1 MSEKQVSWKSPAEV
15 AQLIILTLTRS
26 KQKLTCQLNWK
37 GEKAEGLG
45 HKHLFPPPVRSL
57 TSGLA
62 WAVLITRS
70 GVRLRTSLLPAR
82 SWERSTSHA
91 PATSHKASTPRQARM
106 QAVAEDTQRQSA
118 PFRTQALWG
127 EGRERNVVLRLSSQ
141 VWVSLI
147 SAVPLQRN
155 PPHKMGHFLGI

>member
-106 QAVAEDTQRQSA
+106 QASL
-118 PFRTQALWG
+118 RTLK
-127 EGRERNVVLRLSSQ
+127 GRVRPLELRLCGGRGGSET
-141 VWVSLI
+141 WC
-147 SAVPLQRN
+147 PGF
-155 PPHKMGHFLGI
+155 PPRCGFL